1 MIELDEFAMTRNDYF
16 RLIFRHTL
24 KRYCWAYAYVAVIF
38 IALMI
43 LCDDLTALVVILPG
57 ILIAYS
63 ILMYA
68 QSRYYLPSAKETHF
82 YQKRK
87 ITFEDDKFHF
97 HCEDGSE
104 SHVLLSHVV
113 VADCLCG
120 YYRLFLNKI
129 NYCAIL
135 VSAFRSE
142 EDRLR
147 FETEILGDKL
157 KTKAVPWKAIL
168 IFLVVSACLL
178 GAAFAMSSAK

>member
-24 KRYCWAYAYVAVIF
+24 KIVCWGYAYVAVIL

-43 LCDDLTALVVILPG
+43 PSGNWYFLFVSLVVT
-57 ILIAYS
+57 LIVYS
-63 ILMYA
+63 ILLFILC
-68 QSRYYLPSAKETHF
+68 RYLLPSAKETHF

-87 ITFEDDKFHF
+87 ISFDVDKFHIQ
-97 HCEDGSE
+97 CEDGSE
-104 SHVLLSHVV
+104 SHILLSHVV
-113 VADCLCG
+113 RADIAG
-120 YYRLFLNKI
+120 NFYRLYLNKR
-129 NYCAIL
+129 NYSAIL
-135 VSAFRSE
+135 VSAFKSE

-157 KTKAVPWKAIL
+157 KTQAVPWKAIL

-178 GAAFAMSSAK
+178 GAAFAMSQAV